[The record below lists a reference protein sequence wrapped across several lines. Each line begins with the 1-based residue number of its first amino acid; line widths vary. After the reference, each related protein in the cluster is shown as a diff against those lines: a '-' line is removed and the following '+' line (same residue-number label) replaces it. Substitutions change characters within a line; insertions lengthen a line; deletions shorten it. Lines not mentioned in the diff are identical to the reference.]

1 MFKDYLLKRLI
12 NDVINELNLKYPE
25 LDKEKIKKIVLE
37 YFEKNEIVFI
47 S

>member
-1 MFKDYLLKRLI
+1 MFKDYLLKRLMD
-12 NDVINELNLKYPE
+12 DVIDELNLKYPE
-25 LDKEKIKKIVLE
+25 SDKEKIKKIVLE

>member
-1 MFKDYLLKRLI
+1 MFKDYLIKLLI
-12 NDVINELNLKYPE
+12 NDVINELNLKYPGS
-25 LDKEKIKKIVLE
+25 DKEKIKKIVLE

>member
-1 MFKDYLLKRLI
+1 MFKNYLLKRLI
-12 NDVINELNLKYPE
+12 YDVINELNLKYPDS
-25 LDKEKIKKIVLE
+25 DKEKIKKLVLE

>member
-25 LDKEKIKKIVLE
+25 SDKEKIKKIVLE

>member
-12 NDVINELNLKYPE
+12 NDVIDELNLKYPE
-25 LDKEKIKKIVLE
+25 SDKEKIKKIVLE

-47 S
+47 F

>member
-1 MFKDYLLKRLI
+1 MFKDYLLKKLI
-12 NDVINELNLKYPE
+12 NDIIDDLYLKFSE
-25 LDKEKIKKIVLE
+25 SDKEKIKKLVLE

>member
-1 MFKDYLLKRLI
+1 MFKDYLLKRLM
-12 NDVINELNLKYPE
+12 NDVIDELNLKYPE
-25 LDKEKIKKIVLE
+25 SDKEKIKKIVLE

>member
-1 MFKDYLLKRLI
+1 MFKDYLLKRLM

-25 LDKEKIKKIVLE
+25 SDKEKIKKIVLE

>member
-12 NDVINELNLKYPE
+12 NDIINDLYLKYPDS
-25 LDKEKIKKIVLE
+25 DKEKIKKLVLE

>member
-1 MFKDYLLKRLI
+1 MFKDYLFKRLI
-12 NDVINELNLKYPE
+12 NDVINDLYLKYPDS
-25 LDKEKIKKIVLE
+25 DKEKIKKLVLE